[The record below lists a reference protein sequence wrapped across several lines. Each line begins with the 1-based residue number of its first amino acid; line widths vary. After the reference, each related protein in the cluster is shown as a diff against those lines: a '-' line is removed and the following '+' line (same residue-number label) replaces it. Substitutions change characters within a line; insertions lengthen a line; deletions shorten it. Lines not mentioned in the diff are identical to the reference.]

1 MNRHKVLGLLL
12 CCLLL
17 FAAGCEQT
25 SIAEQEQIK
34 SLATLQASTP
44 SPTPSPTLTP
54 TLIPTATPIPT
65 LGPSP
70 TPLPPTVTPIASPT
84 PLPPTAT
91 PNPALTNFSLCNQT
105 AGDAAGGRFSARVA
119 GITATVEPAFERIVI
134 GLAVPDD
141 SAPPHASARCLS
153 AADYTLQSGEAASA
167 AYLLQID
174 LNDWLHDAAFSASTL
189 MRTQALSGTTVLKSI
204 AYRFDPTSAAGA
216 TLAIA
221 MDQPLPFRLRLQDKP
236 AQLILEVAKT
246 TPIGASSDMLSIPS
260 KASTGTNATV
270 YFLQDGDIWRY
281 ASGKA
286 TNISNSPA
294 IETALAFS
302 PAASKIA
309 FCRAAPGAAAEDE
322 RAPSTLWTMQQD
334 GSEQTEIASEGRACA
349 DPVFSPDGTT
359 IAFSVDESGASPAR
373 LSIWSVPSAGGATQ
387 RLTPAN
393 DEWSRFGPQ
402 WLDND
407 QLIYAAMAED
417 GRSTL
422 FLRGSD
428 RQETD
433 IGAGLVLGNRYRALG
448 RPLVAPDGSMLA
460 VEGLRAN
467 ASGADLVLLDA
478 QGTELN
484 TIGGSYWTRPLAW
497 NADGTLFYLN
507 SACASDVALD
517 YALHARTK
525 SGDDTTIAAGSSL
538 GGLGDFSAIA
548 GGLAYVTLA
557 HVPAGP
563 RGPLAIDRTSAGTL
577 WFWDVGGSGER
588 TKLPTESQ
596 SAISALAP

>member
-1 MNRHKVLGLLL
+1 MNRHKLLGLLL
-12 CCLLL
+12 CCVLL

-54 TLIPTATPIPT
+54 TAIPTATPIPT

-70 TPLPPTVTPIASPT
+70 TPLPPTITPIPSPT
-84 PLPPTAT
+84 PLPPTAV
-91 PNPALTNFSLCNQT
+91 PNPALTNFSLCSQT

-134 GLAVPDD
+134 ALAVPDD
-141 SAPPHASARCLS
+141 SAPPHATARCLS
-153 AADYTLQSGEAASA
+153 AADYTLQSGEVAGA

-174 LNDWLHDAAFSASTL
+174 LDDWLHDAAFSASTL
-189 MRTQALSGTTVLKSI
+189 THTQTLSGTTVLKSI
-204 AYRFDPTSAAGA
+204 AYRFDPASAAGA

-221 MDQPLPFRLRLQDKP
+221 IDQPLPFRLQLQDKP
-236 AQLILEVAKT
+236 ARLILDVAKT
-246 TPIGASSDMLSIPS
+246 TPISASSDMLSIPS
-260 KASTGTNATV
+260 QTSISPDSAV
-270 YFLQDGDIWRY
+270 YFLQAGDIWRY
-281 ASGKA
+281 AGGKA

-302 PAASKIA
+302 SAATKIA
-309 FCRAAPGAAAEDE
+309 FCRAAPDAAAEDE
-322 RAPSTLWTMQQD
+322 RAPSTLWTMQPD
-334 GSEQTEIASEGRACA
+334 GSEQTEIASEGRSCA

-373 LSIWSVPSAGGATQ
+373 LSIWTVPIDGGATQ
-387 RLTPAN
+387 RLTPPN

-402 WLDND
+402 WFSND
-407 QLIYAAMAED
+407 QLIYAATAED

-422 FLRGSD
+422 FMRGAD
-428 RQETD
+428 TQETD

-448 RPLVAPDGSMLA
+448 RPMVAPDGSMIA

-467 ASGADLVLLDA
+467 TSGADLVLLDA

-497 NADGTLFYLN
+497 NADGTLFYLE
-507 SACASDVALD
+507 STCASDVALD
-517 YALHARTK
+517 YSLHARDK
-525 SGDDTTIAAGSSL
+525 NGKDQTIAAGSSL
-538 GGLGDFSAIA
+538 GGLGDFSALA
-548 GGLAYVTLA
+548 NGLAYVTLA

-563 RGPLAIDRTSAGTL
+563 RGPLAIDRTSTSTL
-577 WFWDVGGSGER
+577 WFWDVGGGAR
-588 TKLPTESQ
+588 TKLTESQ
-596 SAISALAP
+596 SAISALAH